1 LYKRSAYEPDD
12 NRPTMAYDTA
22 MRMVFLRSGFW
33 MALGAGVM
41 VSALFCAA
49 HAEPGAFLANWPKE
63 TQPALRQAIRKG
75 DSKAVSQLVLPN
87 NKPASFIAREDLPD
101 AYYWLGVAHEQSKQW
116 ATAAQWYDKAATLE
130 HPEAQYRLA
139 LMSLQDRLS
148 DATVAARG
156 QELLLQAAKHNVR
169 DAQLQLAMAYEQGRW
184 GFAKDLT
191 QAVNWYRKAALNELP
206 LAQYALGFLYERGRG
221 VTGDLPLA
229 AHWYQRAAENGL
241 TVAQYHLGLM
251 YLDGKGVGK
260 EVVKARNWLAKAGDK
275 GHLNAQLQ
283 LGLMYE
289 DGLLSNTDWDANYQE
304 ALRWYKKAASQGSA
318 DGQMAVG
325 TFYMMGWGVDQNF
338 VEAYRW
344 LQPSA
349 KQGNEAA
356 ITWLKHLQG
365 QMSKEELAKATQLLN
380 TPKTGKAPASNTS
393 SATTKSTPI
402 VKEAASTP
410 KTTAIIKPLAAQPKN
425 EGWWFG
431 WGKPAAAKNQ
441 PSLQAIR

>member
-1 LYKRSAYEPDD
+1 
-12 NRPTMAYDTA
+12 MAYDTA
-22 MRMVFLRSGFW
+22 MHMGFFRTGFLV
-33 MALGAGVM
+33 AVGAGIIASTLLCV
-41 VSALFCAA
+41 AQ
-49 HAEPGAFLANWPKE
+49 AEPGEFLANWPKD

-101 AYYWLGVAHEQSKQW
+101 AYYWLGVSHEQNKQW
-116 ATAAQWYDKAATLE
+116 ANAAQWYDKAATLD

-139 LMSLQDRLS
+139 LLSLQGKLKDP
-148 DATVAARG
+148 TVATRG

-184 GFAKDLT
+184 GFAKDLN

-241 TVAQYHLGLM
+241 TVAQYRLGLM
-251 YLDGKGVGK
+251 YLDGKGLGK
-260 EVVKARNWLAKAGDK
+260 DAAKARNWLAKAGDK

-289 DGLLSNTDWDANYQE
+289 DGLLGNSDWDGNYQE
-304 ALRWYKKAASQGSA
+304 ALRWYKKAAAQGNS

-365 QMSKEELAKATQLLN
+365 QMSKEELAKATQQLSG
-380 TPKTGKAPASNTS
+380 PRPAKAPKPSVSTAATLKS
-393 SATTKSTPI
+393 SPVA
-402 VKEAASTP
+402 KEATVANGP
-410 KTTAIIKPLAAQPKN
+410 KTTIIKPLASQPKN

-431 WGKPAAAKNQ
+431 WGKPAANKSQ
-441 PSLQAIR
+441 SSLQASR

>member
-1 LYKRSAYEPDD
+1 
-12 NRPTMAYDTA
+12 MH
-22 MRMVFLRSGFW
+22 MGFSRNGLL
-33 MALGAGVM
+33 MALVGASVVASM
-41 VSALFCAA
+41 LYLAA
-49 HAEPGAFLANWPKE
+49 YAEPGDFLANWPKD
-63 TQPALRQAIRKG
+63 TQPTLRQAIRKG
-75 DSKAVSQLVLPN
+75 DSKTVNQLLLPSN
-87 NKPASFIAREDLPD
+87 GKPAASIAREDLPD
-101 AYYWLGVAHEQSKQW
+101 AYYWLGVSHEQSKQW
-116 ATAAQWYDKAATLE
+116 ASAAQWYDKAATLD

-139 LMSLQDRLS
+139 LLSLQGKLK
-148 DATVAARG
+148 DATVATRG

-241 TVAQYHLGLM
+241 TVAQYRLGLM

-260 EVVKARNWLAKAGDK
+260 EVTKARNWLAKAGDK

-304 ALRWYKKAASQGSA
+304 ALRWYKKAAAQGSA

-338 VEAYRW
+338 VEAYHW

-365 QMSKEELAKATQLLN
+365 QMSKEELAKATQQLTSLKPAKTSATSTAKATVKTVSV
-380 TPKTGKAPASNTS
+380 TPKEAPKIIT
-393 SATTKSTPI
+393 
-402 VKEAASTP
+402 
-410 KTTAIIKPLAAQPKN
+410 IKPLAPKAPS

-431 WGKPAAAKNQ
+431 WGKNPAATKSQ
-441 PSLQAIR
+441 SPLQASK